1 MFEEN
6 VLESDE
12 LALKELENPQSV
24 PGSLHQPNGESWKEE
39 ARVLS
44 RQESPAA
51 KQPVSP
57 EPEGRQPPPIGKQH
71 RNSVLHRR
79 PIVSAIG
86 AILLASALGGG
97 YVYLDY
103 AKRFQSTDDAF
114 IAAPQFSPPPTLS
127 RYLTAVP
134 VTDNEHV
141 ATGDVIARIDD
152 RDYR

>member
-71 RNSVLHRR
+71 RNSVLHPR
-79 PIVSAIG
+79 PIVSTIG
-86 AILLASALGGG
+86 AILLAPALAAGH
-97 YVYLDY
+97 VYLDY
-103 AKRFQSTDDAF
+103 ANRFHSTD
-114 IAAPQFSPPPTLS
+114 APSLAPPQ
-127 RYLTAVP
+127 
-134 VTDNEHV
+134 
-141 ATGDVIARIDD
+141 
-152 RDYR
+152 